1 MRNSLKCA
9 PAIIAGALALTSCRG
24 PEVDKP
30 PAIPNS
36 AIDGKSATS
45 QPAPLP
51 AVPPVP
57 TTLTPKLAIVD
68 TEPGTIYVCVTETAG
83 QTRQTAIAFSA
94 DVAAVCRKAPEMGPC
109 QYERAACRRIGG
121 RVFTVDGTEIT
132 PQTEAEYDKRVLRV
146 RMKSN

>member
-1 MRNSLKCA
+1 M
-9 PAIIAGALALTSCRG
+9 SCRG

-30 PAIPNS
+30 ATTPGAAIG
-36 AIDGKSATS
+36 GKLAMS

-51 AVPPVP
+51 ALPVVAP
-57 TTLTPKLAIVD
+57 TLTPKLVIVD
-68 TEPGTIYVCVTETAG
+68 TAPGTSYVCVTETAG

-94 DVAAVCRKAPEMGPC
+94 EVAALCRKAPEMGPC
-109 QYERAACRRIGG
+109 QYERAACRRTGG

-132 PQTEAEYDKRVLRV
+132 PQTEAEYDKRVMRV